1 MTTRIQLGVPKNQ
14 RIRVAKIFCE
24 AFQDK
29 IRLIFGNN
37 KKAQLLIGS
46 SIQDDRILVALKDN
60 VVVGFAGLQYG
71 NKSYSDPSLNQIIR
85 IYGLETIRIFLFLI
99 IEFFNKPKSHQ
110 LHLDTLVV
118 SHQEQNKGIGTKL
131 IQSTIK
137 LAKAKKFFQIKLE
150 VIETNKKAKSLY
162 EKIGF
167 KTVKTTKIPYPLS
180 YLIGFRSFNE
190 MHYNL

>member
-1 MTTRIQLGVPKNQ
+1 MTKIQLGVPKNQ

-24 AFQDK
+24 TFQDK
-29 IRLIFGNN
+29 IKLIFGNN
-37 KKAQLLIGS
+37 KKAQLLIAS

-60 VVVGFAGLQYG
+60 VIVGFAGLQYS

-110 LHLDTLVV
+110 LHLDTLAV
-118 SHQEQNKGIGTKL
+118 SDQEQNKGIGTKL

-137 LAKAKKFFQIKLE
+137 LAKTKKFSQIKLE
-150 VIETNKKAKSLY
+150 VIGTNQKAKSLY

-167 KTVKTTKIPYPLS
+167 KTVKITKIPYPLS
-180 YLIGFRSFNE
+180 CLIGFRSVNE